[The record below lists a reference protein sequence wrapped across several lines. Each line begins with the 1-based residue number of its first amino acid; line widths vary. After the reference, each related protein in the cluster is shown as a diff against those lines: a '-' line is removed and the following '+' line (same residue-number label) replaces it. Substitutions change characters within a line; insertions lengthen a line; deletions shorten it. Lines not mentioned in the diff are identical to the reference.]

1 MKLNYTKILLFF
13 FPLNILLTSYHVYSK
28 NKPYITSHHTQTN
41 RSLCE
46 CDTQSTNYNND
57 EDIKSVKENF
67 DRQTSQRLEEYNERM
82 KVKRQK
88 RKEERDKNIQEIIE
102 KDRMNKSLSEKL
114 EKGCLR
120 CGCGLGGVAASVGI
134 FGTVAVKELTKAAIT
149 TAMELAK
156 EAAEKAGAAAAAD
169 AGKNAVIVGLQ
180 KLGVS
185 TLGHKE
191 LGSYITSENYIDVSV
206 IFGAINNQYEPW
218 SCIFYLS
225 GTRSGPVARETFCTW
240 VTEQSKS
247 VANIPEMLQGNS
259 VSYTKV
265 TEKAVETIVSDAK
278 KAAAAAVKK
287 ATDEVIKNSTAAA
300 ESTYA
305 SCQIAIIA
313 SVIAIVVIALVMLII
328 YLILRYRRKQR
339 MNKKQQYTKLLKE

>member
-1 MKLNYTKILLFF
+1 
-13 FPLNILLTSYHVYSK
+13 VYSK
-28 NKPYITSHHTQTN
+28 NKSYITSHHTQTN

-169 AGKNAVIVGLQ
+169 AGKNAVIAGLQ

-225 GTRSGPVARETFCTW
+225 DTRSGPVARETFCTW
-240 VTEQSKS
+240 VNEKL
-247 VANIPEMLQGNS
+247 VGAANVQRSGASTNAL
-259 VSYTKV
+259 VKKT
-265 TEKAVETIVSDAK
+265 VETIVSDAK